1 MEKTQPQQ
9 TRALFP
15 AIDFAQFQQGNDPE
29 ARELLKQYGAFR
41 LRNHGISIHAKDN
54 CFAFARTFFSQSDD
68 LKSKVPSFSGFEREK
83 VRGSPIPKESLYV
96 SKDDLQTYPAVQAL
110 YNDID
115 RIIPDLLRALSTTLD
130 LPFSLDEYHVNSDD
144 EVALHHYPTI
154 AGVERTRNR
163 NPAHRDFGLLTLLIQ
178 EDTEGNNGLEV
189 ADLDSTAQR
198 GSAVGSSA
206 RFTPV
211 EPGENEITV
220 MLGNML
226 PKMAKGKGCEGVRA
240 CVHRVAAGEGERY
253 SIACFI
259 HADGRT
265 VLDNEGTT
273 AGEHR
278 EQWVS
283 RSQVLDHSMS
293 CTPDEDRIVSMTVAR
308 GYEDEEDLPVIR
320 SLDAIQAPNAVD
332 DVALLG

>member
-110 YNDID
+110 YNTE
-115 RIIPDLLRALSTTLD
+115 S
-130 LPFSLDEYHVNSDD
+130 
-144 EVALHHYPTI
+144 YPTSSGPYRRLWI
-154 AGVERTRNR
+154 YHSHLTNITSRDRNR